1 MLSRR
6 LFLTPV
12 LAGLL
17 LVTASCTNPFAPST
31 PGSESATV
39 APEVKASLE
48 QYAAKVNAH
57 DAAGAGEFYAD
68 DQGFHW
74 VEGGRTVYQ
83 NRGEAI
89 TGLTNFLAGF
99 PESRFEVYD
108 VKVVMLDEESAVV
121 TTKFSQ
127 TVAAN
132 GQASLKFEGAMT
144 LAMAKRAGTWK
155 IVAGHKSANVFPR

>member
-12 LAGLL
+12 LAGCLL
-17 LVTASCTNPFAPST
+17 LTASCTNPFAPTT
-31 PGSESATV
+31 PGSESTTV
-39 APEVKASLE
+39 APEIKASLE

-57 DAAGAGEFYAD
+57 DATGASEFYAD

-74 VEGGRTVYQ
+74 VESGRTT

-89 TGLTNFLAGF
+89 SALTNFLAGF

-108 VKVVMLDEESAVV
+108 VKVVMLTDESAVV
-121 TTKFSQ
+121 TTKYSQ

-132 GQASLKFEGAMT
+132 GQASLKFEGMMT
-144 LAMAKRAGTWK
+144 LAMAERDGIWK
-155 IVAGHKSANVFPR
+155 IVAGHKSANVFPH

>member
-1 MLSRR
+1 MLSRH

-17 LVTASCTNPFAPST
+17 LVTASCTNPFAPTT
-31 PGSESATV
+31 PGAENTTV

-57 DAAGAGEFYAD
+57 DATGAGEFYAD

-83 NRGEAI
+83 NRAEAI
-89 TGLTNFLAGF
+89 TGLTNFLGGF

-108 VKVVMLDEESAVV
+108 IKVVMLDEESAVV
-121 TTKFSQ
+121 TAKFSQ

-132 GQASLKFEGAMT
+132 GQASMKFEGVMT
-144 LAMAKRAGTWK
+144 LAMAKRDDSWK
-155 IVAGHKSANVFPR
+155 IVAGHKSANVFPH

>member
-6 LFLTPV
+6 LFLTPI
-12 LAGLL
+12 LAAIL
-17 LVTASCTNPFAPST
+17 LVTASCTNPFAPTT
-31 PGSESATV
+31 PGTENTTV

-57 DAAGAGEFYAD
+57 DATGAGEFYAD

-83 NRGEAI
+83 NRAEAI
-89 TGLTNFLAGF
+89 TGLTNFLTGF

-108 VKVVMLDEESAVV
+108 IKVVMLDEESAVV
-121 TTKFSQ
+121 TAKFSQ

-132 GQASLKFEGAMT
+132 GQASLKFEGTMT
-144 LAMAKRAGTWK
+144 LAMAKRDDTWK
-155 IVAGHKSANVFPR
+155 IVAGHKSANVFPH

>member
-1 MLSRR
+1 MLSRS
-6 LFLTPV
+6 LITVPV

-17 LVTASCTNPFAPST
+17 LLTVSCSNPFAPTT
-31 PGSESATV
+31 PGSENTTV
-39 APEVKASLE
+39 APEVKASVE

-57 DAAGAGEFYAD
+57 DATGAGEFYAD

-99 PESRFEVYD
+99 SDSRFEVYD
-108 VKVVMLDEESAVV
+108 IKVVMLDEESAIV

-144 LAMAKRAGTWK
+144 LGMAKRDDTWK
-155 IVAGHKSANVFPR
+155 IVAGHKSASVFPH